1 MRRDMDL
8 VRKILK
14 LVEAQE
20 TALNIGWDLAVDGY
34 SDEQIGYHIH
44 LMGQAGLVVAIDST
58 TMSNTSP
65 SAIAA
70 SLTWQ
75 GHDFLE
81 SIKDDDLWAKAKKH
95 VLMPA
100 GGAAFSVLTEW
111 IKAEAKQRLGLPP

>member
-14 LVEAQE
+14 LVEAHE
-20 TALNIGWDLAVDGY
+20 TALNVGWDLAVDGY
-34 SDEQIGYHIH
+34 TDEQIGYHIH
-44 LMGQAGLVVAIDST
+44 LMGQAGLVIAIDST
-58 TMSNTSP
+58 TMSDTSP
-65 SAIAA
+65 SAMVS

-95 VLMPA
+95 VLIPA
-100 GGAAFSVLTEW
+100 GGAAFSVLKEW

>member
-8 VRKILK
+8 VRGILK
-14 LVEAQE
+14 FMEAQAE
-20 TALNIGWDLAVDGY
+20 GINVGWNIVIDGY
-34 SDEQIGYHIH
+34 TDEQIGYHAH
-44 LMGQAGLVVAIDST
+44 LLAQAGLILAADAT
-58 TMSNTSP
+58 YMESNAP
-65 SAIAA
+65 SALPL

-81 SIKDDDLWAKAKKH
+81 SIKDDALWAKAKKH